1 MDKLQR
7 RLAGTALI
15 ILGAWIILAAVLFS
29 YTPTGPDQ
37 MSTSVGVT
45 VGPNMTAPIGA
56 VGMGK
61 GSLALSWVAS
71 GPIKLYVLNQSQ
83 YVTFK
88 QGATVH
94 YGQYSVYYTTQPK
107 TSMYSAVSAKG
118 ATADLPAAS
127 YFFLASASQN
137 VTVDTLSETYPSP
150 FTFTPTAG
158 SYLESGAFGVLGAIL
173 IALGVTLWRRPRSG
187 PSPPERA

>member
-15 ILGAWIILAAVLFS
+15 ILGAYIILAAVLFS
-29 YTPTGPDQ
+29 YAPAGSDQ
-37 MSTSVGVT
+37 QSGTVGVT
-45 VGPNMTAPIGA
+45 VGPNMTAPIGT

-61 GSLALSWVAS
+61 GTLALTWVAS
-71 GPIKLYVLNQSQ
+71 GPINLYVLNESQ

-88 QGATVH
+88 QGATAH
-94 YGQYSVYYTTQPK
+94 YGQYPYYTTQPK

-118 ATADLPAAS
+118 ATVDLPAGS

-137 VTVDTLSETYPSP
+137 VTVVTLSETYPSP
-150 FTFTPTAG
+150 SSFTP
-158 SYLESGAFGVLGAIL
+158 SYLGYAEAAGFGALGVIL
-173 IALGVTLWRRPRSG
+173 VALGVTLWRRPRSE